1 MLTPTLL
8 RQVIPRRRI
17 VTRSY
22 WTLSAIVAVGTG
34 VVLTQTGVAARRN
47 STAVAGAAV
56 RRVILPILRLG
67 AHTSTAATLLPEV
80 VPCRRNST
88 ILHRTF
94 VCVPVR
100 TYVPLARPRVGA
112 RFCRTRVARVAV
124 RRVILPA

>member
-1 MLTPTLL
+1 MLTAALL

-22 WTLSAIVAVGTG
+22 WTLSAIVAVGTD
-34 VVLTQTGVAARRN
+34 VVLTKTGVAARPN

-56 RRVILPILRLG
+56 RRVILTRRGIS